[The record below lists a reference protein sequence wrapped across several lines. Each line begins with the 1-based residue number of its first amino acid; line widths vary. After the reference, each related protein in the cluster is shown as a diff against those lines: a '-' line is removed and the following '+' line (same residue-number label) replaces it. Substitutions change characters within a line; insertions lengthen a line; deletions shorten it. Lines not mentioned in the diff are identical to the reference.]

1 MTGFGTLSW
10 INNRSMEKLVSIN
23 IKSDFGFLKKP
34 DTNDPIYLT
43 FNMLHKPSL
52 LGILGAI
59 IGEKGFQKHG
69 EMPEYYRKLKGLKV
83 SIAPLEENGKAYHEN
98 GNFAKTVIKYNN
110 TTGLASEE
118 EGGNLM
124 ITEQALVAPAFKCW
138 ILLNL
143 ENEPVAKLY
152 NYLKENKAEYLP
164 YMGKN
169 EFSLWWNNFEEYEF
183 EPLSSNGEFQIN
195 SLFIKEETVKDGKIN
210 MRFRPGVLS
219 VTGCKYMYFERLP
232 IGYIESPL
240 FQYKYKDF
248 AFTNWDL
255 KQNYV
260 LPESYPLYKLSN
272 NEVIQLF

>member
-1 MTGFGTLSW
+1 
-10 INNRSMEKLVSIN
+10 MEKLVSIN
-23 IKSDFGFLKKP
+23 IKSDFGLLKKP

-83 SIAPLEENGKAYHEN
+83 SIAPLEENGRKYHEN
-98 GNFAKTVIKYNN
+98 GNFAKTAIKYNN

-124 ITEQALVAPAFKCW
+124 VTEQALIAPAFKCW

-143 ENEPVAKLY
+143 KNEIEEKLY
-152 NYLKENKAEYLP
+152 SFLKENKAEYLP

-169 EFSLWWNNFEEYEF
+169 EFSLWWDNFKEYTY
-183 EPLSSNGEFQIN
+183 EPLSPNGEFQIN
-195 SLFIKEETVKDGKIN
+195 SLFIKEETVKEGKIN
-210 MRFRPGVLS
+210 VRFRPGVLS
-219 VTGCKYMYFERLP
+219 VTRSKFMYFERLP
-232 IGYIESPL
+232 IRYIESPL
-240 FQYKYKDF
+240 FQYEYKDF

-255 KQNYV
+255 KQDYV
-260 LPESYPLYKLSN
+260 LPESHPLYKLSN

>member
-1 MTGFGTLSW
+1 MK
-10 INNRSMEKLVSIN
+10 KLVSIN

-69 EMPEYYRKLKGLKV
+69 QIPEYYKKLKDLKI

-98 GNFAKTVIKYNN
+98 GNFAKTIIKYNN

-124 ITEQALVAPAFKCW
+124 VTEQALVAPAFKCW
-138 ILLNL
+138 IMLDLTI
-143 ENEPVAKLY
+143 EIEAKLY
-152 NYLKENKAEYLP
+152 NYLKESKAEYLP

-169 EFSLWWNNFEEYEF
+169 EFSLWWDNFMEYEYKIF
-183 EPLSSNGEFQIN
+183 KPEGIFRID
-195 SLFIKEETVKDGKIN
+195 SLFIKEETVKDGKYN
-210 MRFRPGVLS
+210 TLFQLDMSSFVGKEYL
-219 VTGCKYMYFERLP
+219 YFERLP
-232 IGYIESPL
+232 VSYETTKL
-240 FQYKYKDF
+240 FQFEYEDF
-248 AFTNWDL
+248 AFTNWQL
-255 KQNYV
+255 KQNYK
-260 LPESYPLYKLSN
+260 LPSKHSLYKLSSD
-272 NEVIQLF
+272 EIIQLF

>member
-1 MTGFGTLSW
+1 MKK
-10 INNRSMEKLVSIN
+10 IVSIN

-69 EMPEYYRKLKGLKV
+69 EMPEYYKKLKSLEI

-98 GNFAKTVIKYNN
+98 GNFSKTIIKYNN

-124 ITEQALVAPAFKCW
+124 VTEQALVAPAFKCW
-138 ILLNL
+138 IGLNL
-143 ENEPVAKLY
+143 ENEIELKLY
-152 NYLKENKAEYLP
+152 NYLKECKAEYLP
-164 YMGKN
+164 YLGKN
-169 EFSLWWNNFEEYEF
+169 EFSLWWDNFEEYEF
-183 EPLSSNGEFQIN
+183 EPFSPEEVFQIN
-195 SLFIKEETVKDGKIN
+195 SLFIKEEAVKDGKVN
-210 MRFRPGVLS
+210 ARFRPGVLS
-219 VTGCKYMYFERLP
+219 TSGSKYMYFERLP

-240 FQYKYKDF
+240 FQYEYKDF
-248 AFTNWDL
+248 TFTNWEL
-255 KQNYV
+255 KQDYM
-260 LPESYPLYKLSN
+260 LPESYPLYKLSS
-272 NEVIQLF
+272 NEIIQLF

>member
-1 MTGFGTLSW
+1 
-10 INNRSMEKLVSIN
+10 MEKLVSIN

-43 FNMLHKPSL
+43 FNILHKPSL

-69 EMPEYYRKLKGLKV
+69 EMPEYYKKLKDLKV
-83 SIAPLEENGKAYHEN
+83 SIAPLEENGKVYHEN
-98 GNFAKTVIKYNN
+98 GNFSKTIIKYNN

-124 ITEQALVAPAFKCW
+124 IAEQSLVAPAFKCW

-143 ENEPVAKLY
+143 GNETEAKLY
-152 NYLKENKAEYLP
+152 SFLKENKAEYLP

-169 EFSLWWNNFEEYEF
+169 EFSLWWENFEEYTY
-183 EPLSSNGEFQIN
+183 EPLSPNGEFQIN
-195 SLFIKEETVKDGKIN
+195 SLFVKEETVKEGKIN
-210 MRFRPGVLS
+210 SRFRPGVLS
-219 VTGCKYMYFERLP
+219 VTGSKFIYFERLP
-232 IGYIESPL
+232 IRYIESPL
-240 FQYKYKDF
+240 FQYEYKDF

-255 KQNYV
+255 KQDYI

>member
-1 MTGFGTLSW
+1 
-10 INNRSMEKLVSIN
+10 MEKLVSIN

-69 EMPEYYRKLKGLKV
+69 EMPEYYKKLKDLKV
-83 SIAPLEENGKAYHEN
+83 SMAPLEENGKAYHEN
-98 GNFAKTVIKYNN
+98 GNFAKTIIKYNN

-124 ITEQALVAPAFKCW
+124 VTEQALVAPAFKCW

-143 ENEPVAKLY
+143 NSETELKLY
-152 NYLKENKAEYLP
+152 SYLKENKAEYLP

-169 EFSLWWNNFEEYEF
+169 EFSLWWNNFKEYEYEIF
-183 EPLSSNGEFQIN
+183 RPEGIFRID
-195 SLFIKEETVKDGKIN
+195 SLFIKEIPIKDGKFETLFQLDISSTEGAN
-210 MRFRPGVLS
+210 YL
-219 VTGCKYMYFERLP
+219 YFERLP
-232 IGYIESPL
+232 VRYEETKL
-240 FQYKYKDF
+240 FQYEYENF
-248 AFTNWDL
+248 AFTNWQL
-255 KQNYV
+255 KQYYK
-260 LPESYPLYKLSN
+260 LPSEYTLYKLSN
-272 NEVIQLF
+272 DEIIQLF

>member
-1 MTGFGTLSW
+1 
-10 INNRSMEKLVSIN
+10 MEKIISIS

-69 EMPEYYRKLKGLKV
+69 EMPEYYKKLKGLRV

-98 GNFAKTVIKYNN
+98 GNFSKTIIKYNN

-124 ITEQALVAPAFKCW
+124 ITEQSLVAPAFKCW
-138 ILLNL
+138 IMLDQ
-143 ENEPVAKLY
+143 ENEIETKLY
-152 NYLKENKAEYLP
+152 KYLKENKAEYLP
-164 YMGKN
+164 YLGKN
-169 EFSLWWNNFEEYEF
+169 EFSLWWDNFEEYEY
-183 EPLSSNGEFQIN
+183 EPLSPNGVFQIN
-195 SLFIKEETVKDGKIN
+195 SLFIKEETLKEGKIN
-210 MRFRPGVLS
+210 ARFRPGILS
-219 VTGCKYMYFERLP
+219 MSGSKYMYFERLP

-240 FQYKYKDF
+240 FQYEYRDF
-248 AFTNWDL
+248 AFTNWEL
-255 KQNYV
+255 KQDYM

-272 NEVIQLF
+272 NEIIQMF

>member
-1 MTGFGTLSW
+1 
-10 INNRSMEKLVSIN
+10 MEKLVSIN

-34 DTNDPIYLT
+34 DTNDPIYMT

-69 EMPEYYRKLKGLKV
+69 EMPEYYKKLKDLKV
-83 SIAPLEENGKAYHEN
+83 SIAPLEEDGNNYHEN
-98 GNFAKTVIKYNN
+98 GNFAKTNIKYSN
-110 TTGLASEE
+110 TTGFANKSEKD
-118 EGGNLM
+118 GGDNLL
-124 ITEQALVAPAFKCW
+124 ITEQTLVAPAFKCW

-143 ENEPVAKLY
+143 GNEIEAKIY
-152 NYLKENKAEYLP
+152 CYLKENKAEYLP

-169 EFSLWWNNFEEYEF
+169 EFSLWWDNFKEYAF
-183 EPLSSNGEFQIN
+183 EPLNPSGEFQIN
-195 SLFIKEETVKDGKIN
+195 SLFVKEETVKEGKIN
-210 MRFRPGVLS
+210 VRFRLGVFS
-219 VTGCKYMYFERLP
+219 MTGSKFMYFERLP

-240 FQYKYKDF
+240 FQYEYEDF

-255 KQNYV
+255 KQDYL

>member
-1 MTGFGTLSW
+1 
-10 INNRSMEKLVSIN
+10 
-23 IKSDFGFLKKP
+23 
-34 DTNDPIYLT
+34 
-43 FNMLHKPSL
+43 MLHKPSL

-83 SIAPLEENGKAYHEN
+83 SIAPLEENGKTYHEN
-98 GNFAKTVIKYNN
+98 GNFVKTVIKYNN

-124 ITEQALVAPAFKCW
+124 VIEQALVAPAFKCW

-143 ENEPVAKLY
+143 ENETEAKLY
-152 NYLKENKAEYLP
+152 SYLKENKAEYLP

-169 EFSLWWNNFEEYEF
+169 EFSLWWDNFEEYAY
-183 EPLSSNGEFQIN
+183 EPLSPNEEFQIN

-210 MRFRPGVLS
+210 VRFCPGVLS
-219 VTGCKYMYFERLP
+219 VTGNKYMYFERLP

-240 FQYKYKDF
+240 FQYEYKDF
-248 AFTNWDL
+248 AFTNWNL
-255 KQNYV
+255 KQDYV

-272 NEVIQLF
+272 NEIIQLF

>member
-1 MTGFGTLSW
+1 
-10 INNRSMEKLVSIN
+10 MEKLVSIN

-98 GNFAKTVIKYNN
+98 GNFAKTIIKYNN

-118 EGGNLM
+118 VGGNLM
-124 ITEQALVAPAFKCW
+124 VTEQALVAPAFKCW

-143 ENEPVAKLY
+143 ENDTETKLY
-152 NYLKENKAEYLP
+152 NFLKENKAEYLP
-164 YMGKN
+164 YLGKN
-169 EFSLWWNNFEEYEF
+169 EFSLWWDNFVEYDYKIFNPEGVF
-183 EPLSSNGEFQIN
+183 RID
-195 SLFIKEETVKDGKIN
+195 SLFIKEETVKEGKYDPIFQLD
-210 MRFRPGVLS
+210 MASFVGKEYL
-219 VTGCKYMYFERLP
+219 YFERLP
-232 IGYIESPL
+232 VSYETTKL
-240 FQYKYKDF
+240 FQYEYEDF
-248 AFTNWDL
+248 AFTNWQL
-255 KQNYV
+255 EKNYE
-260 LPESYPLYKLSN
+260 LPSKYLLYKLSSD
-272 NEVIQLF
+272 EIIQLF